1 MRPIE
6 VGKPSVLVGF
16 AKFISFS
23 SIVLALTI
31 AAFFWWF
38 DRNYAAD
45 LRATLNQRPPTIT
58 LLGDD
63 GHVLAKRGI
72 RKSNTSLET
81 LPQDLI
87 DAVLSTEDRRF
98 FSHWGL
104 DPQGLARA
112 IWNNISKGRL
122 REGGSTIT
130 QQLVKNVFLTRK
142 RTLTRKLRELVISL
156 WLEHHYS
163 KEQILEHY
171 FNRVYFGA
179 GASHGITAAT
189 RRYFDKSPANLDLAE
204 AALLA
209 GLLKAPSYYSPS
221 RHLARAHQRASVVL
235 DNMVATG
242 AITRAQANL
251 ARDQPAQL
259 KKPARAIRQIIG
271 TEYALDWIMEQLK
284 DRVGRIETDLIVKTT
299 LNFNWQVRAQE
310 LVRKMIETNRHE
322 KNIDQAAAV
331 LLDERGGIK
340 LMIGGTSYEHSQF
353 NRVTKAH
360 RQPGSSFKPIVFLAA
375 MESGRSPNSIVMDER
390 IKIEGWRPRNYARFH
405 RGPVT
410 LRKALASSINS
421 IAAKLADDVGL
432 EQVIQTAKRLGIR
445 SKLNKRPSL
454 ALGSS
459 EVTPLEMT
467 SAYVPFMN
475 GGFRALPHII
485 KEVTNARGE
494 LVYEYMDRRPVR
506 IIKPAYIYDMNDML
520 GAVVRSGTGKRA
532 RLDDHASAGKT
543 GTTQSYRDAWF
554 IGYSGYFTCG
564 IWAGND
570 NNSPTNGVSGGKL
583 PAVLWKQ
590 IMQLAHQGRPPR
602 ALPGLG
608 TNNVATAQALII
620 DEQLPLEEII
630 MEGQAELPQAMIAE
644 PITEPVLRE
653 ADSDSGP

>member
-1 MRPIE
+1 MRRIDFD
-6 VGKPSVLVGF
+6 KTSVLIGF
-16 AKFISFS
+16 AKFISFTL
-23 SIVLALTI
+23 IVLTLTGT
-31 AAFFWWF
+31 AFFWWF
-38 DRNYAAD
+38 DRNYADD
-45 LRATLNQRPPTIT
+45 LRTTLNQKSPTIT
-58 LLGDD
+58 LLADD

-72 RKSNTSLET
+72 RHAGISLGA
-81 LPQDLI
+81 LPQSLI

-104 DPQGLARA
+104 DPQGLGRA
-112 IWNNISKGRL
+112 IWNNLSKGRL

-156 WLEHHYS
+156 WLEQHYS
-163 KEQILEHY
+163 KEQILELY

-179 GASHGITAAT
+179 GASHGITAAA
-189 RRYFDKSPANLDLAE
+189 RRYFDKSPTNLDLAE
-204 AALLA
+204 SALLA

-221 RHLARAHQRASVVL
+221 KNLARAHQRAFVVL

-242 AITRAQANL
+242 AISRAQAKF
-251 ARDQPAQL
+251 AEDQPARL
-259 KKPARAIRQIIG
+259 NKPARAKSRTIG

-299 LNFNWQVRAQE
+299 LNFNWQVLAQK
-310 LVRKMIETNRHE
+310 LVRKMIETNRQE

-331 LLDERGGIK
+331 LLDEAGGIK

-353 NRVTKAH
+353 NRVTQAH
-360 RQPGSSFKPIVFLAA
+360 RQPGSSFKPVVFLAA
-375 MESGRSPNSIVMDER
+375 MESGRSPNSIEMDER

-410 LRKALASSINS
+410 LRKALAGSINS

-432 EQVIQTAKRLGIR
+432 EKVIQTAKRLGIHSR
-445 SKLNKRPSL
+445 LNKRPSL

-467 SAYVPFMN
+467 GAYVPFMN
-475 GGFRALPHII
+475 GGFRAPPHVI
-485 KEVTNARGE
+485 KEVITTHDE
-494 LVYEYMDRRPVR
+494 LVYEYRDPHHVR
-506 IIKPAYIYDMNDML
+506 IVEPAYIYDMNDML
-520 GAVVRSGTGKRA
+520 GAVMRTGTGKRA
-532 RLDDHASAGKT
+532 RLDNHASAGKT

-570 NNSPTNGVSGGKL
+570 NNTPTNGVSGGKL
-583 PAVLWKQ
+583 PAILWKQ

-602 ALPGLG
+602 PLPGLG
-608 TNNVATAQALII
+608 TNNIATAQALIL

-630 MEGQAELPQAMIAE
+630 MAVQPDLPEAMIE
-644 PITEPVLRE
+644 EPVIEPVSRK
-653 ADSDSGP
+653 ADSDNGP